1 MVTAA
6 NQIERQG
13 MNAPAPRLLPRPR
26 PLPGFDGI
34 ALFLD
39 LDGTLAA
46 IEPRPEDVGP
56 QAWRTDLLRRLGER
70 LDGRMAVIS
79 GRSLEEV
86 DRILEGAVIAVA
98 AVHGLVRRRSD
109 GIIEQSSPDPA
120 LGAARERFQTL
131 CADFPG
137 LTLEDKDLSLSVHYR
152 QAPELAETVHKTAEA
167 ICAGTGLKLQLGHM
181 VDEVRSPGLDKGGAV
196 RAFMREAPFKGAVP
210 VFVGDDLTDEDG
222 FRAARALGGVSI
234 LVGVARATAA
244 DMRLEDV
251 AAVRGW
257 LEAALAR
264 DQVT

>member
-1 MVTAA
+1 
-6 NQIERQG
+6 

-26 PLPGFDGI
+26 PLPGFDNI

-56 QAWRTDLLRRLGER
+56 EAWRTDLLRHLGER
-70 LDGRMAVIS
+70 LNGRLAVIS

-86 DRILEGAVIAVA
+86 DRILEGAVVSVA
-98 AVHGLVRRRSD
+98 AVHGLVRRRPD
-109 GIIEQSSPDPA
+109 ELIEQSSPDPA
-120 LGAARERFQTL
+120 LNAVRERLQAL
-131 CADFPG
+131 CADHAG

-152 QAPELAETVHKTAEA
+152 QAPELAATVQLAAEA

-181 VDEVRSPGLDKGGAV
+181 VVEVRTPGPDKGGAV
-196 RAFMREAPFKGAVP
+196 RAFMREPPFKGAVP

-222 FRAARALGGVSI
+222 FRAARALGGVSV
-234 LVGVARATAA
+234 LVGSPRATAA

-257 LEAALAR
+257 LEASLMQGAAS
-264 DQVT
+264 